1 MENECLL
8 LFLVMTY
15 KTILPI
21 QLLFIEDD
29 GYHLLVKASVNGNDV
44 TMLIDTG
51 ASRTVFDKGR
61 ILRFSDEESF
71 LSLEKMSTG
80 LGTTMMETQSTVLK
94 KFQVGELVIKNFE
107 TIVID
112 LSHVNLTYAKL
123 DLPAI
128 DGVLGSD
135 LMVKHHAVIDYR
147 KKEIKLTLK
156 K

>member
-1 MENECLL
+1 MI
-8 LFLVMTY
+8 Y

-21 QLLFIEDD
+21 QLLFIEDA
-29 GYHLLVKASVNGNDV
+29 GYHLLIKAKVNSKTV

-51 ASRTVFDKGR
+51 ASKTVFDKGR
-61 ILRFSDEESF
+61 LLRITDEDNFET
-71 LSLEKMSTG
+71 LDKLSTG
-80 LGTTMMETQSTVLK
+80 LGTSMMETQSTHLK
-94 KFQVGELVIKNFE
+94 KFQIGKLLITDYE

-147 KKEIKLTLK
+147 KKELKLRWK

>member
-1 MENECLL
+1 MPLI
-8 LFLVMTY
+8 FLVMLN
-15 KTILPI
+15 KTIIPI
-21 QLLFIEDD
+21 HLLFIEDA
-29 GYHLLVKASVNGNDV
+29 GYHLHVKAKVNGKTV
-44 TMLIDTG
+44 TLLIDTG
-51 ASRTVFDKGR
+51 ASKTVFDKGR
-61 ILRFSDEESF
+61 ILRFADEESF
-71 LSLEKMSTG
+71 LTLEKLSTG

-94 KFQVGELVIKNFE
+94 KFQVGKLNIANFE

-135 LMVKHHAVIDYR
+135 LMVKHHAIIDYK
-147 KKEIKLTLK
+147 KKEMKLSWK

>member
-1 MENECLL
+1 MPLI
-8 LFLVMTY
+8 FLVMLH

-21 QLLFIEDD
+21 QLLFIEDA
-29 GYHLLVKASVNGNDV
+29 GYHLLVKAKVNGKAV

-51 ASRTVFDKGR
+51 ASKTVFDKGR
-61 ILRFSDEESF
+61 ILRFAEEETF
-71 LSLEKMSTG
+71 LTLEKLSTG

-94 KFQVGELVIKNFE
+94 KFQVGELQIANFE

-135 LMVKHHAVIDYR
+135 LMVKHHAVIDYK
-147 KKEIKLTLK
+147 KKEMRLSWK

>member
-1 MENECLL
+1 M
-8 LFLVMTY
+8 VH
-15 KTILPI
+15 KTNIPI
-21 QLLFIEDD
+21 QLLFIEDA
-29 GYHLLVKASVNGNDV
+29 GYHLLVKAKVNGKTV
-44 TMLIDTG
+44 TLLIDTG
-51 ASRTVFDKGR
+51 ASKTVFDKGR
-61 ILRFSDEESF
+61 ILRFANEESF
-71 LSLEKMSTG
+71 LTLEKLSTG

-94 KFQVGELVIKNFE
+94 KFQVGKLQIANFE

-135 LMVKHHAVIDYR
+135 LMVKHHAIIDYK
-147 KKEIKLTLK
+147 KKEMKLSWK

>member
-1 MENECLL
+1 MKG
-8 LFLVMTY
+8 MIQ

-21 QLLFIEDD
+21 DLLFIEDA
-29 GYHLLVKASVNGNDV
+29 GYHLLIKAKVNGKPV
-44 TMLIDTG
+44 TMLIDSG
-51 ASRTVFDKGR
+51 ASKTVFDKGR
-61 ILRFSDEESF
+61 MLRFTDENSF
-71 LSLEKMSTG
+71 LTLEKLSTG
-80 LGTTMMETQSTVLK
+80 LGTTVMETQSTVLK
-94 KFQVGELVIKNFE
+94 KFQVGKLVIPNFE

-135 LMVKHHAVIDYR
+135 LMVKHDAVIDYK
-147 KKEIKLTLK
+147 KKELILRWK

>member
-1 MENECLL
+1 MIQ
-8 LFLVMTY
+8 

-21 QLLFIEDD
+21 DLLFIEDA
-29 GYHLLVKASVNGNDV
+29 GYHLLIKAKVNGKPV
-44 TMLIDTG
+44 TMLIDSG
-51 ASRTVFDKGR
+51 ASKTVFDKGR
-61 ILRFSDEESF
+61 MLRFTDENSF
-71 LSLEKMSTG
+71 LTLEKLSTG
-80 LGTTMMETQSTVLK
+80 LGTTVMETQSTVLK
-94 KFQVGELVIKNFE
+94 KFQVGKLVIPNFE

-135 LMVKHHAVIDYR
+135 LMVKHDAVIDYK
-147 KKEIKLTLK
+147 KKELILRWK

>member
-1 MENECLL
+1 MPLI
-8 LFLVMTY
+8 FLVMVH
-15 KTILPI
+15 KTNIPI
-21 QLLFIEDD
+21 QLLFIEDA
-29 GYHLLVKASVNGNDV
+29 GYHLLVKAKVNGKTV
-44 TMLIDTG
+44 TLLIDTG
-51 ASRTVFDKGR
+51 ASKTVFDKGR
-61 ILRFSDEESF
+61 ILRFADEESF
-71 LSLEKMSTG
+71 LTLEKLSTG

-94 KFQVGELVIKNFE
+94 KFQVGKLQIANFE

-135 LMVKHHAVIDYR
+135 LMVKHHAIIDYK
-147 KKEIKLTLK
+147 KKEMKLSWK

>member
-1 MENECLL
+1 MPLI
-8 LFLVMTY
+8 FLVMVH
-15 KTILPI
+15 KTNIPI
-21 QLLFIEDD
+21 QLLFIEDA
-29 GYHLLVKASVNGNDV
+29 GYHLLVKAKVNGKTV
-44 TMLIDTG
+44 TLLIDTG
-51 ASRTVFDKGR
+51 ASKTVFDKGR
-61 ILRFSDEESF
+61 ILRFANEESF
-71 LSLEKMSTG
+71 LTLEKLSTG

-94 KFQVGELVIKNFE
+94 KFQVGKLQIANFE

-135 LMVKHHAVIDYR
+135 LMVKHHAIIDYK
-147 KKEIKLTLK
+147 KKEMKLSWK